1 MSIMAAEERMRAGP
15 VLRASATLVPVGE
28 DDILNPKD
36 LDPERGIG
44 IERSRVSEKS
54 VWDLV

>member
-1 MSIMAAEERMRAGP
+1 MAAEERMRAGP
-15 VLRASATLVPVGE
+15 VLRVSATLIPVGE

-44 IERSRVSEKS
+44 IERSRASENS